1 MALDGDEGLE
11 MYREIQPDLMLVD
24 IKMDEMDGLSLI
36 RKLREEYRAEETLFI
51 IVTAYDEFS
60 YAQQAIRLNVENY
73 LLKPLE
79 RQKMAEMIRKIKRRL
94 DKERKENMRRLLLG
108 KQQNAFLFEKALS
121 QLWETFIR
129 GEADASGDYGLEN
142 VIAEEVYRSF
152 ILFSPEEPDEKL
164 LEIVENWDI
173 GFCFQRQDGIFGVV
187 RESDWCL
194 IEEAYQKIK
203 GNGRQETVYASGKWN
218 FFQ

>member
-1 MALDGDEGLE
+1 MYKVVFVDDEEQNLLLMEKIIDWEELGFRVSGMALDGDEGLE

-79 RQKMAEMIRKIKRRL
+79 RQKMAEMVRKIICAGSCWGNSKMPFCLKKRCR
-94 DKERKENMRRLLLG
+94 
-108 KQQNAFLFEKALS
+108 S
-121 QLWETFIR
+121 
-129 GEADASGDYGLEN
+129 YG
-142 VIAEEVYRSF
+142 
-152 ILFSPEEPDEKL
+152 KL
-164 LEIVENWDI
+164 LSGE
-173 GFCFQRQDGIFGVV
+173 RQMHRGIMG
-187 RESDWCL
+187 W
-194 IEEAYQKIK
+194 KM
-203 GNGRQETVYASGKWN
+203 
-218 FFQ
+218 

>member
-1 MALDGDEGLE
+1 MYKVVFVDDEEQNLLLMEKIIDWEELGFRVSGMALDGDEGLE

-94 DKERKENMRRLLLG
+94 DKEREENMRRLWGNSKMPFCL
-108 KQQNAFLFEKALS
+108 KKRCRS
-121 QLWETFIR
+121 
-129 GEADASGDYGLEN
+129 YG
-142 VIAEEVYRSF
+142 
-152 ILFSPEEPDEKL
+152 KL
-164 LEIVENWDI
+164 LSGE
-173 GFCFQRQDGIFGVV
+173 RQMHRGIMG
-187 RESDWCL
+187 W
-194 IEEAYQKIK
+194 KM
-203 GNGRQETVYASGKWN
+203 
-218 FFQ
+218 